1 MIPRVE
7 PVKIPKVHVYC
18 NGHRPATAF
27 VSELFYGIAEAE
39 DTTVL
44 ATDASFSR
52 NRCRGDMT
60 TVEKRQIYMLKYP
73 RGYELVWIEDPE
85 NHPWTRDRC
94 QPQNQ
99 HPELMETSCGG

>member
-18 NGHRPATAF
+18 KGHAPGAPGI
-27 VSELFYGIAEAE
+27 LYGIAEAE
-39 DTTVL
+39 DCTVL
-44 ATDASFSR
+44 GSCTSLSLIS
-52 NRCRGDMT
+52 CRKDMT
-60 TVEKRQIYMLKYP
+60 APYKRLLYMAKYP
-73 RGYELVWIEDPE
+73 KGYELVWIEDPE

-94 QPQNQ
+94 QPQDQ